1 MSVKPYALA
10 TAIWTALVAT
20 PAAAQTSDASPAA
33 LVASCA
39 GKDGWSDPA
48 PPARI
53 FGNVYQV
60 GTCGIV
66 ALLITSDEG
75 HVLIDA
81 ATDKAAPGI
90 ARNIEALG
98 FRLRDVKVM
107 LNGHEHL
114 DHAGGFA
121 AMQRLTG
128 ARLLARAPA
137 KAALESGKAS
147 ADDPQIGLN
156 DPFPGARVD
165 GIVADRQVVRVG
177 PIVLT
182 AHATPG
188 HTPGSTSWSWRS
200 CDRSRCRNMVYADS
214 ISALSHD
221 NYRFSDHPAYVA
233 AYRAGLDRIAGLNC
247 DILITP
253 HPGASNLYD
262 RLIGKAPLV
271 DRRAC
276 AAYAKGGRE
285 RLSARLAREGA
296 K

>member
-1 MSVKPYALA
+1 MFVKAVAIAAALIAAPALA
-10 TAIWTALVAT
+10 QRT
-20 PAAAQTSDASPAA
+20 DASPAR
-33 LVASCA
+33 LVTHCA
-39 GKDGWSDPA
+39 GKDGWSDAA

-66 ALLITSDEG
+66 ALLITSDKG

-98 FRLRDVKVM
+98 FRLRDVKVI

-121 AMQRLTG
+121 TLQRMTG

-147 ADDPQIGLN
+147 ADDPQLGMNNL
-156 DPFPGARVD
+156 FPGAKVN
-165 GIVADRQVVRVG
+165 GILRDRQVVRVG
-177 PIVLT
+177 SITLT

-200 CDRSRCRNMVYADS
+200 CDKSVCRDMVYADS
-214 ISALSHD
+214 ISALSNDH
-221 NYRFSDHPAYVA
+221 YKFSAHPAYVA
-233 AYRAGLDRIAGLNC
+233 AFSAGLDRIASLKC

-253 HPGASNLYD
+253 HPSASNLYD
-262 RLIGKAPLV
+262 RLAGKARLV
-271 DRRAC
+271 DRSAC
-276 AAYAKGGRE
+276 ATYAKGGRD
-285 RLSARLAREGA
+285 RLEARLAKETSR
-296 K
+296 